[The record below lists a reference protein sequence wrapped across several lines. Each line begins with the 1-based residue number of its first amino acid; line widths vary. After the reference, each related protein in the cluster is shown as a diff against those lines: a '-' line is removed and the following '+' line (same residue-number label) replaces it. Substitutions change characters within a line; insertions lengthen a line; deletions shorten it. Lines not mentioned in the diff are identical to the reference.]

1 MQPPPRKVR
10 VQLGDFGR
18 DVYKGRG
25 WGAPSPFP
33 QGAVTAV
40 ASGLVTGLP
49 PVLGGGHANEVSFRR
64 RGGPGSFPPP
74 HGRPP
79 DVSQEFRVCIC
90 VCARARQCCSLQSAF
105 SGLHRGEAG
114 SPCSF
119 AEPVLVWLF
128 SLRQVWALQLHVA
141 TLAHLVI
148 FREFV
153 SSLAVRFGLLFPRGG
168 RKEVG
173 LVTAPN
179 PRGKREI
186 KPPPPILPRLSS
198 WGARGRWCCPGR
210 ARTGQCIEN
219 RAVHGVCTAVWAWG
233 GSDGCS
239 RRVSGSP
246 PAPYENWFTVLFP
259 RVPKGWGCV
268 LVFLIL
274 QMVTQCLLWA
284 LGGEGCSV
292 LPSWAN
298 ICQMPSS
305 LVSASFSLS

>member
-186 KPPPPILPRLSS
+186 KPPPNPAPPLQLRGQGTMVLPRES
-198 WGARGRWCCPGR
+198 
-210 ARTGQCIEN
+210 EN
-219 RAVHGVCTAVWAWG
+219 RAVHREPGSAW
-233 GSDGCS
+233 
-239 RRVSGSP
+239 RVHRGLGLGWEWRVLSACQRLP

-298 ICQMPSS
+298 ICQMPNS